1 MRKIIFTRPDG
12 GLSVVH
18 PSRNTIGETLTTD
31 AEIEQRAWN
40 KLPTDAIN
48 PKFVNASDIPTDRT
62 FRDAWEYT
70 E

>member
-1 MRKIIFTRPDG
+1 MRKIVYTNSSGI
-12 GLSVVH
+12 LCVVH
-18 PSRNTIGETLTTD
+18 PVRNTIGETLTTD

-62 FRDAWEYT
+62 FRSAWEYT